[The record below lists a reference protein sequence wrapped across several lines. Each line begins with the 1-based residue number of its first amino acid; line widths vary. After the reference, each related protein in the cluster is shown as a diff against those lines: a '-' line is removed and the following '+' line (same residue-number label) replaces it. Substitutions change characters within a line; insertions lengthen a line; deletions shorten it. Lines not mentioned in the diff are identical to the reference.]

1 LASILGD
8 HKEHS
13 AQCAQKF
20 KQVSSYQTRKKEIER
35 KTGLRRV
42 RGAEAGKDEGD
53 GVKKLKRKLRAG
65 QNAKEGTVGKRGYD
79 YL

>member
-1 LASILGD
+1 
-8 HKEHS
+8 
-13 AQCAQKF
+13 
-20 KQVSSYQTRKKEIER
+20 
-35 KTGLRRV
+35 V